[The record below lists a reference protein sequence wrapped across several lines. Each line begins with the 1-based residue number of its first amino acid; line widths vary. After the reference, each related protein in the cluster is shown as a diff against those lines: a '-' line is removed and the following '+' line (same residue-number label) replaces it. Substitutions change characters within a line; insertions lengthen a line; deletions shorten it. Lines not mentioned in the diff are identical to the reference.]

1 MGKKY
6 YPFFPVSFLLK
17 DKFESEKKIDKISV
31 PIFIIPGKVDKI
43 VPYVMGKKMFE
54 LANEPKYSYFSK
66 FDDHM
71 MEFDKDLLSSIKSFI
86 NSLN

>member
-31 PIFIIPGKVDKI
+31 PIFIIHGKVDKI
-43 VPYVMGKKMFE
+43 VPFWMGQKLYNIE
-54 LANEPKYSYFSK
+54 NEPK
-66 FDDHM
+66 
-71 MEFDKDLLSSIKSFI
+71 SFYI
-86 NSLN
+86 SESDYYTQLRAH